1 MKDEPR
7 TQFMNALELKI
18 PPVAVALCTALLMWG
33 VAGFLPVGE
42 VQLPA
47 RIFFALTCAAAGV
60 VTSGLGVVAFRRA
73 RTTVNP
79 TKPGATSSLV
89 LTGVYSLTRNPMYL
103 GFLLIL
109 CGWAI
114 LLGNAFVFPFL
125 PVFVLSM
132 NRFQIQPEE
141 RALTESFG
149 GIFTGYTAGV
159 RRWI

>member
-1 MKDEPR
+1 V
-7 TQFMNALELKI
+7 TVLELKI
-18 PPVAVALCTALLMWG
+18 PPIAIVLGTASIMWMVARLFPMG
-33 VAGFLPVGE
+33 D

-47 RIFFALTCAAAGV
+47 RIFFAVTSAALGV
-60 VTSGLGVVAFRRA
+60 VTSGLGVMAFRRA

-89 LTGVYSLTRNPMYL
+89 HSGVYSLTRNPVYL

-114 LLGNAFVFPFL
+114 LLRNLFVFPFL
-125 PVFVLSM
+125 PMFILYM

-141 RALTESFG
+141 RALTRGFG
-149 GIFTGYTAGV
+149 ATFTGYTARV
-159 RRWI
+159 RRWF